1 MEGVN
6 VIGKF
11 DCFLSSPSENLRTSI
26 TLRHSSVCLDDTSAY
41 QMDFF
46 QNKLR
51 SFQKGLLFLTTLL
64 ELVIEETALDD

>member
-46 QNKLR
+46 PKKTSLVSKR
-51 SFQKGLLFLTTLL
+51 VSF
-64 ELVIEETALDD
+64 LDHVTCAGH